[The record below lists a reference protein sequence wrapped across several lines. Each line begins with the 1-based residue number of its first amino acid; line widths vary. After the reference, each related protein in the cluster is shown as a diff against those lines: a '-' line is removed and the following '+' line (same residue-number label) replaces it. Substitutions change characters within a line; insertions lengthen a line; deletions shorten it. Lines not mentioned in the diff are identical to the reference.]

1 MPIINLSLITD
12 RRCETQQVQILSDLR
27 LVCIRQHSR
36 QLIFLKT
43 TTLSDFRLYFF
54 IHSLEEEEE
63 EEEQEKEEETIE
75 QRSSDAQSYVR
86 KSPTLSYS

>member
-54 IHSLEEEEE
+54 IHSLEEEEQ
-63 EEEQEKEEETIE
+63 EQEKEEETIE

>member
-63 EEEQEKEEETIE
+63 EQEKEEETIE